1 VTATNPDRYFELI
14 EQRIALLSSLADAL
28 TAARLDMVS
37 FDITGLEQRIS
48 EQDHLCTR
56 IRDVDSELDRVQR
69 HCAAVLAIGAPAAGI
84 PVRDTQRLRDLAT
97 RLNAVQSTV
106 KQLNLA
112 HQMLLRRSR
121 RTASALLS
129 SYQSFAETY
138 SDPSAARVCVGERA

>member
-1 VTATNPDRYFELI
+1 MTAASADRYFELL

-37 FDITGLEQRIS
+37 FDIMGLEQRIS
-48 EQDHLCTR
+48 EQGRLCGS
-56 IRDVDSELDRVQR
+56 IRAVDSELDRVQH
-69 HCAAVLAIGAPAAGI
+69 HCATVLAIGAPAPGI
-84 PVRDTQRLRDLAT
+84 PAADNQRLRDLAA
-97 RLNAVQSTV
+97 RLNSVQSTV
-106 KQLNLA
+106 KQLNVA

-138 SDPSAARVCVGERA
+138 SDPSVARASVGERA